1 VTTSRGACT
10 RWVTVAL
17 TALGLLATMTVPAA
31 AQSVSTSGTQR
42 VLGDLRESRLTISL
56 SDGTTARGNLLRF
69 PAEDPDLD
77 LQPRLARGTAAG
89 VQAMPRLARNRLGRG
104 AVAGTN
110 GGYWLNRP
118 SGVPNGLHVGGG
130 RLVAGQAATVS
141 GHDVS
146 RGALG
151 IHRSG
156 ATVVDRV
163 DVDLHLRRPDGTV
176 HRIDEINREPRLSG
190 PFPRPASGELL
201 LYTDRYGAGVLVPS
215 GARAL
220 VVDDLEVGSSGSGSA
235 VVRSVR
241 AGATTLGVP
250 QGRNLLVAHGSSR
263 DMLAGISTG
272 QRVTV
277 SSRVVPAGTAEG
289 RWEDLDHAVAGG
301 PLLLRDGRSPS
312 AERMRNEAFGES
324 HVYGRH
330 PRTAVGRTS
339 DGELLLV
346 TVDGRRSGWSVGLT
360 LEELVTVMRR
370 LGAVDA
376 LNLDGGG
383 STTMT
388 VAGRVRNRP
397 SESNRQVADGLFV
410 HAPLPPSAR
419 NIRRHACPRDAVPG
433 TGFRD
438 VGGNVHA
445 AAISCLGWWGVT
457 EGVSATRYDPRG
469 TVRRDQ
475 MASFLA
481 RYLDSAAERGLLARP
496 LPPVGAPR
504 FTDVP
509 PDSVHADA
517 INRLALAGIVQGT
530 STTTYDPSTRV
541 TREQMATFLRR
552 AQRWSSNLD
561 LPPFRD
567 TFVDDNGRVH
577 EGSTNRLAGLGI
589 VTGVGDFDYAPRRP
603 VRRDAMAS
611 FLMRAADHLVEEG
624 VTSPP
629 D

>member
-1 VTTSRGACT
+1 MGARTRRLTVLLTS
-10 RWVTVAL
+10 L
-17 TALGLLATMTVPAA
+17 TLLATIATPAA
-31 AQSVSTSGTQR
+31 AQSVTTSGTQR
-42 VLGDLRESRLTISL
+42 VLGDLRESRVTIEL
-56 SDGTTARGNLLRF
+56 GDGATARGNLLRF

-77 LQPRLARGTAAG
+77 LRPRLSRGTAAG
-89 VQAMPRLARNRLGRG
+89 LQTLPTLARNRLGRG

-118 SGVPNGLHVGGG
+118 AGVPNGLHVGGG
-130 RLVAGQAATVS
+130 RLVAGQAATLR
-141 GHDVS
+141 GHEVS
-146 RGALG
+146 RAALG
-151 IHRSG
+151 IHGSG
-156 ATVVDRV
+156 ATVMDRV
-163 DVDLHLRRPDGTV
+163 DVRLHLRRPDGTV
-176 HRIDEINREPRLSG
+176 HRIDEINRAPRLSG
-190 PFPRPASGELL
+190 PFPRPVAGELL
-201 LYTDRYGAGVLVPS
+201 LYTDRYGASVPVPS

-220 VVDDLEVGSSGSGSA
+220 LVDDLALGSSGSVSG
-235 VVRSVR
+235 VVRDVR
-241 AGATTLGVP
+241 TGSTSLAVP
-250 QGRNLLVAHGSSR
+250 RGRSLVVAHGTSR
-263 DMLAGISTG
+263 DMLAGIAAG
-272 QRVTV
+272 QRITV

-312 AERMRNEAFGES
+312 AERMRAEAFGES
-324 HVYGRH
+324 HVLGRH
-330 PRTAVGRTS
+330 PRTAIGRTS
-339 DGELLLV
+339 DGELLLL
-346 TVDGRRSGWSVGLT
+346 TIDGRRAGWSVGLT
-360 LEELVTVMRR
+360 LEELVTVLRR

-376 LNLDGGG
+376 INLDGGG

-397 SESNRQVADGLFV
+397 SESGRQVADGLFV
-410 HAPLPPSAR
+410 HAPLPPAAR
-419 NIRRHACPRDAVPG
+419 DIRRHACPGGDVPDP
-433 TGFRD
+433 GFRD

-445 AAISCLGWWGVT
+445 AAIACLGWWGVT
-457 EGVSATRYDPRG
+457 EGVTETRYQPRDA
-469 TVRRDQ
+469 VRRDQ

-496 LPPVGAPR
+496 LPPVGVPR

-509 PDSVHADA
+509 RDSVHAEA
-517 INRLALAGIVQGT
+517 IDRLALAGIVQGT
-530 STTTYDPSTRV
+530 SATTFDPSSRV

-577 EGSTNRLAGLGI
+577 EGSTNRLAGQGI
-589 VTGVGDFDYAPRRP
+589 VTGVGDFDFAPRRP

-611 FLMRAADHLVEEG
+611 FLMRAADHLVAEG

-629 D
+629 G